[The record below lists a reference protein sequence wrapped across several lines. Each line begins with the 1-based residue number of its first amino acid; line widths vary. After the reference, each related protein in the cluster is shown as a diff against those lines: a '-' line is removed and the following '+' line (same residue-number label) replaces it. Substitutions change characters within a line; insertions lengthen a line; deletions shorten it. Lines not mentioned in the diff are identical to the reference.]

1 MINAFSS
8 EYMQTYHPNFW
19 GTTIQNEGRSK
30 KMSTIVTKTRIKN
43 PSHGTF
49 IGISNKVISTTAPA
63 HMHRP
68 KTRDDMIKK
77 KDFHI
82 YAKAHTK
89 I

>member
-1 MINAFSS
+1 MINAFHP
-8 EYMQTYHPNFW
+8 EYMSLHHPNFW
-19 GTTIQNEGRSK
+19 GNTIQNESRSK
-30 KMSTIVTKTRIKN
+30 KMSSIVTNTRIKN

-68 KTRDDMIKK
+68 KTRGEMLKP

-89 I
+89 T